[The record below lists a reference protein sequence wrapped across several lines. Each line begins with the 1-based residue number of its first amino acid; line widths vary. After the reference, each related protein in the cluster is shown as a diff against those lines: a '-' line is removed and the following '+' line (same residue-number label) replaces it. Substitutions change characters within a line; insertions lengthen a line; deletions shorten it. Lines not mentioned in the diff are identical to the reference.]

1 LSISMEE
8 ALGIEKPKSKAP
20 PAEEFET
27 EYSPTELKTIQRD
40 KIILEE
46 TANKGSTI
54 PEICEILRE
63 KGHSACQR
71 TVWSV
76 LHSDR
81 AVKFREELERA
92 QFRDIAL
99 LRAYALQ
106 DRDLKALAAAIAARG
121 QAIRNFTPNSQP
133 NVNVDVKVDN
143 KIDVSKEVEEIIKF
157 SREEDAGK

>member
-1 LSISMEE
+1 MEE
-8 ALGIEKPKSKAP
+8 ALGIKKPEPKVEAS
-20 PAEEFET
+20 PAEEELQI
-27 EYSPTELKTIQRD
+27 EYSPAELKTIQRD

-54 PEICEILRE
+54 PEIYEILRE
-63 KGHSACQR
+63 KGHPACQK
-71 TVWSV
+71 TIWTV

-81 AVKFREELERA
+81 AAKLKEEMERA

-106 DRDLKALAAAIAARG
+106 DRDLKALAAAIGARG
-121 QAIRNFTPNSQP
+121 QMIKNLTPNSQP

-143 KIDVSKEVEEIIKF
+143 KIDVSKEVDEIIRF